1 MCYLENNLLSKKI
14 LIKSVLALAHFFYN
28 LNTMVYT
35 KDIKEVQKIK

>member
-1 MCYLENNLLSKKI
+1 MYCLVNNPLPKNTNKKCA
-14 LIKSVLALAHFFYN
+14 SLAHFFYN